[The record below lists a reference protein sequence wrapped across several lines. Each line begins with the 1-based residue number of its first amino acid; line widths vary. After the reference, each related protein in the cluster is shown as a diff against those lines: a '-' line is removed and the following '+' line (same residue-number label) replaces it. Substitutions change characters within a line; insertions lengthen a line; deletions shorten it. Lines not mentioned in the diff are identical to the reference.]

1 MFSKP
6 TNNNRAA
13 QPAQQS
19 GRRND
24 TGVTMNSAPAAPA
37 KPAAPVI
44 RAASLLGTDLVFEG
58 SVHGDGSL
66 QIDGAIKGDIHVAQL
81 VVGEQAHVEGTIRC
95 GTVEV
100 RGRVIGNIEAQTVK
114 LHETAFVEGDITHG
128 QLSIDVGAY
137 FQGRCQQF
145 RQAQTQAAPQAM
157 TASSPFTQAQAT
169 MAAPESDGHVIEFDG
184 HRG

>member
-13 QPAQQS
+13 QSAQQAA
-19 GRRND
+19 RRND
-24 TGVTMNSAPAAPA
+24 TGGTATTAPAPA

-44 RAASLLGTDLVFEG
+44 RPPSLLGADLVFEG
-58 SVHGDGSL
+58 SIHGDGSL

-95 GTVEV
+95 GAVEV

-145 RQAQTQAAPQAM
+145 RQAQAAPQAPQ
-157 TASSPFTQAQAT
+157 AGASPFAQAQAT
-169 MAAPESDGHVIEFDG
+169 MAAPESEGHVIEFDG
-184 HRG
+184 HRS

>member
-13 QPAQQS
+13 QSAQQAA
-19 GRRND
+19 RRND
-24 TGVTMNSAPAAPA
+24 TGVTATTAPAPA

-44 RAASLLGTDLVFEG
+44 RPASLLGADLVFEG
-58 SVHGDGSL
+58 SIHGDGSL

-95 GTVEV
+95 GAVEV

-145 RQAQTQAAPQAM
+145 RQAQAAPAAPQAG
-157 TASSPFTQAQAT
+157 ASPFAQTQAT
-169 MAAPESDGHVIEFDG
+169 MAAPESEGHVIEFDG

>member
-1 MFSKP
+1 MAVS
-6 TNNNRAA
+6 
-13 QPAQQS
+13 
-19 GRRND
+19 
-24 TGVTMNSAPAAPA
+24 SAPAAPA
-37 KPAAPVI
+37 KPAAPLV
-44 RAASLLGTDLVFEG
+44 RPASLLGADLVFEG
-58 SVHGDGSL
+58 SIHGDGSL

-95 GTVEV
+95 GVVEV
-100 RGRVIGNIEAQTVK
+100 RGRVVGNIEAQTVK

-145 RQAQTQAAPQAM
+145 RAAQAPQQAATGTAGPFGQAAAM
-157 TASSPFTQAQAT
+157 GAAQG
-169 MAAPESDGHVIEFDG
+169 SDGQVVEFDG

>member
-13 QPAQQS
+13 QSAQPS
-19 GRRND
+19 GRRSD
-24 TGVTMNSAPAAPA
+24 TGVTMNNAPTPA
-37 KPAAPVI
+37 KPATPVI
-44 RAASLLGTDLVFEG
+44 RAASLLGADLVFEG
-58 SVHGDGSL
+58 SIHGDGSL
-66 QIDGAIKGDIHVAQL
+66 QVDGAIKGDIHVAQL

-95 GTVEV
+95 GAVEV

-145 RQAQTQAAPQAM
+145 RQAQNAQAPQA
-157 TASSPFTQAQAT
+157 AASSSPFGQTQAT
-169 MAAPESDGHVIEFDG
+169 MAAPESEGHVIEFDG

>member
-13 QPAQQS
+13 QSAQQAA
-19 GRRND
+19 RRND
-24 TGVTMNSAPAAPA
+24 TGGTATTAPAPA

-44 RAASLLGTDLVFEG
+44 RPASLLGADLVFEG
-58 SVHGDGSL
+58 SIHGDGSL

-95 GTVEV
+95 GAVEV

-145 RQAQTQAAPQAM
+145 RQAQAAPQAPQ
-157 TASSPFTQAQAT
+157 AGASPFAQAQAT
-169 MAAPESDGHVIEFDG
+169 MAAPESEGHVIEFDG
-184 HRG
+184 HRS

>member
-13 QPAQQS
+13 QPAQQAA
-19 GRRND
+19 RRNEAS
-24 TGVTMNSAPAAPA
+24 VTANAAPTAPAR
-37 KPAAPVI
+37 PAAPVI
-44 RAASLLGTDLVFEG
+44 RAASLVGADLVFEG
-58 SVHGDGSL
+58 AIHGDGSL
-66 QIDGAIKGDIHVAQL
+66 QIDGAIKGDVHVTQL

-95 GTVEV
+95 GAVEV

-145 RQAQTQAAPQAM
+145 RPAQPAAAAAPTGA
-157 TASSPFTQAQAT
+157 SPFAQAT
-169 MAAPESDGHVIEFDG
+169 MAAPDSEGHVIEFDG

>member
-13 QPAQQS
+13 QSAQQAA
-19 GRRND
+19 RRND
-24 TGVTMNSAPAAPA
+24 TGVTATTAPAPA

-44 RAASLLGTDLVFEG
+44 RPASLLGADLVFEG
-58 SVHGDGSL
+58 SIHGDGSL

-95 GTVEV
+95 GAVEV

-145 RQAQTQAAPQAM
+145 RQAQAAPQAPQ
-157 TASSPFTQAQAT
+157 AGASPFAQTQAT
-169 MAAPESDGHVIEFDG
+169 MAAPESEGHVIEFDG
-184 HRG
+184 HRS

>member
-13 QPAQQS
+13 QSAQQAA
-19 GRRND
+19 RRND
-24 TGVTMNSAPAAPA
+24 TGVTATTAPAPA

-44 RAASLLGTDLVFEG
+44 RPASLLGADLVFEG
-58 SVHGDGSL
+58 SIHGDGSL

-95 GTVEV
+95 GAVEV

-145 RQAQTQAAPQAM
+145 RQAQAAPQAPQ
-157 TASSPFTQAQAT
+157 AGASPFAQAQAT
-169 MAAPESDGHVIEFDG
+169 MAAPESEGHVIEFDG
-184 HRG
+184 HRS

>member
-6 TNNNRAA
+6 TNANKSA
-13 QPAQQS
+13 
-19 GRRND
+19 
-24 TGVTMNSAPAAPA
+24 APAAAPTRSGPSGPA
-37 KPAAPVI
+37 VLNSPQPVKSAPSP
-44 RAASLLGTDLVFEG
+44 RMSSSLGADLIFEG
-58 SVHGDGSL
+58 SIHGDGEL
-66 QIDGAIKGDIHVAQL
+66 LIDGAIKGDVHVAHL
-81 VVGEQAHVEGTIRC
+81 IIGENAHVEGTVRC
-95 GTVEV
+95 GAVEV

-145 RQAQTQAAPQAM
+145 RQAQAAPAAPQAG
-157 TASSPFTQAQAT
+157 ASPFAQAQAT
-169 MAAPESDGHVIEFDG
+169 MAAPESEGHVIEFDG

>member
-81 VVGEQAHVEGTIRC
+81 VVGEQAAGVGGGVDAHRVPVRLHPA
-95 GTVEV
+95 
-100 RGRVIGNIEAQTVK
+100 RGR
-114 LHETAFVEGDITHG
+114 
-128 QLSIDVGAY
+128 
-137 FQGRCQQF
+137 
-145 RQAQTQAAPQAM
+145 
-157 TASSPFTQAQAT
+157 
-169 MAAPESDGHVIEFDG
+169 
-184 HRG
+184 

>member
-81 VVGEQAHVEGTIRC
+81 VVGEQAQQNLAKHIDLAGRAVTAVDLNR
-95 GTVEV
+95 TVLGSQ
-100 RGRVIGNIEAQTVK
+100 RTPLWPNGIG
-114 LHETAFVEGDITHG
+114 GDIRL
-128 QLSIDVGAY
+128 QPAE
-137 FQGRCQQF
+137 QGVR
-145 RQAQTQAAPQAM
+145 M
-157 TASSPFTQAQAT
+157 TAGGPGGQCFVGG
-169 MAAPESDGHVIEFDG
+169 D
-184 HRG
+184 